1 MSSAPDDEGPVCQ
14 LRGPEDD
21 RHGRTVSKKDS
32 HAQDQV
38 CQSFRGTF
46 VTKFPNTHETRSS

>member
-1 MSSAPDDEGPVCQ
+1 MSPARDDEGPVRQ

-21 RHGRTVSKKDS
+21 RHGRTQSTKDS

-38 CQSFRGTF
+38 KK
-46 VTKFPNTHETRSS
+46 V

>member
-46 VTKFPNTHETRSS
+46 VTKFPNIQVRH